1 VRWLLVFAL
10 VVAWC
15 PGVARAQVVEVCEA
29 PWLDA
34 ARLVEALRIE
44 VGEVDA
50 TFRVDQCGTE
60 RARVSIMRQ
69 GRTLVRLVPFF
80 DTPDALR
87 VRLIAIVL
95 AELLHTDEALRELS
109 RVERD
114 APSGPPTNRSVDAD
128 GQGAIEVDVAEALLQ
143 TETDAVSLAALD
155 AEARP
160 HLVLDAQL
168 GLRIFPPLPVRYTDD
183 EFVTMEVSFGVE
195 WRRLLA
201 RASVLA
207 RSRGDEAGRVKF
219 RAYLGVLGARLIDA
233 LDGAWRLQ
241 LDVLGTVGLMQAR
254 GHFDPNPEDGAGV
267 RHRPTAGLA
276 LALGIAHDQARSRIG
291 FRWELGYLKGIRV
304 DQGGRRVGTLNGWN
318 VAFHLS
324 FGFRVDGPRG
334 AR

>member
-1 VRWLLVFAL
+1 MDRVRWLLVLAL
-10 VVAWC
+10 AVASA
-15 PGVARAQVVEVCEA
+15 PSVARAQVVEVCEA

-50 TFRVDQCGTE
+50 TFRIDECGSE
-60 RARVSIMRQ
+60 SARVSIVRQ
-69 GRTLVRLVPFF
+69 GRTLVRLVPFG

-87 VRLIAIVL
+87 VRLFAIVL

-109 RVERD
+109 RAEGD
-114 APSGPPTNRSVDAD
+114 APAGPATNRTGNAET
-128 GQGAIEVDVAEALLQ
+128 QGAIEVDVAEAQ
-143 TETDAVSLAALD
+143 HQMEGEAVSPAPPD
-155 AEARP
+155 AEVRP
-160 HLVLDAQL
+160 HLVLDVQL
-168 GLRIFPPLPVRYTDD
+168 GLRIFPPLPVRYTDN
-183 EFVTMEVSFGVE
+183 EFVTMEVSFGVQ

-219 RAYLGVLGARLIDA
+219 RAYLGVLGARLLDA
-233 LDGAWRLQ
+233 RDGAWRLQ
-241 LDVLGTVGLMQAR
+241 LDVLATLGLMQVR

-267 RHRPTAGLA
+267 RNRPTAGLA

-291 FRWELGYLKGIRV
+291 FRLELGYLNGITA
-304 DQGGRRVGTLNGWN
+304 DQGGRRVATMNGWN

-324 FGFRVDGPRG
+324 FGFRVDRP
-334 AR
+334 